1 MTTEQFL
8 ILAYVIPLVLNL
20 IYLIFIGDIVVKDVR
35 TLLFSRWTLI
45 WILPIVNILSSLV
58 ILVGLFVE
66 AVMINKN
73 ILERVNK
80 FLNIKLPINR
90 KNE

>member
-1 MTTEQFL
+1 MTMTTEQFL

-73 ILERVNK
+73 ILEKVNK
-80 FLNIKLPINR
+80 FLNIKLPIN
-90 KNE
+90 E